1 MTSNQP
7 KGGALTPPLVGLWHV
22 HNRSGLSI
30 DEVAEAVA
38 TITAKRRPTKG
49 AISGVLLGHRRPSD
63 ELLNAL
69 LEVYGLGGQPFVY
82 PRPRLLP
89 TTVGRSVA

>member
-1 MTSNQP
+1 MPSNQP
-7 KGGALTPPLVGLWHV
+7 KGGTLTPPLVGLWHI

-38 TITAKRRPTKG
+38 TITQRRRPTKG

-63 ELLNAL
+63 ELLSAL
-69 LEVYGLGGQPFVY
+69 LKVYGLDEQPFVY

-89 TTVGRSVA
+89 AVA